1 MAMTLNR
8 LKRCWR
14 VLPRTFARAARRRRE
29 QMEHNAGE
37 VERLDRI
44 RNPSKYRGK

>member
-1 MAMTLNR
+1 MTRDR
-8 LKRCWR
+8 LKRWMR
-14 VLPRTFARAARRRRE
+14 LLPQLFARAARRRRE
-29 QMEHNAGE
+29 QVKHNAGE